1 MKGTSLML
9 TVSLASVLAVSLFSS
24 VTNDAFAQTD
34 DFDYRCYN
42 IDPIGPNPPN
52 NGNNLITLKD
62 QFFPGGV
69 LHTLGLSEEFC
80 DPANK
85 QPNPTGSPIALFLP
99 AVRCW
104 DINDPEDATMIQ
116 VLLRDQFFK
125 AGRIASIGQAIQFCH
140 SVDKAVEDGDQGG
153 NNPGLTW
160 PGSSGSAHIANWKC
174 YFIEDLDAVIPAPN
188 PRFLQDQFTISQIPG
203 FLEDVTI
210 GKATKLCTPAL
221 KTHGVFTDLP
231 PCQDLNLMTNEC
243 DAVSGSP
250 EEDAGVNRHIKCYEL
265 TEQDPADITL
275 DLFDQF
281 LDADNDILTLEE
293 ICVNVEKIPLDA
305 GMLIPLNSVAILLA
319 GAQMSAAWILPAL
332 VALAGVGYGI
342 EIARKYHKD
351 TK

>member
-1 MKGTSLML
+1 MKGTSLIL

-42 IDPIGPNPPN
+42 IDPIDAATT
-52 NGNNLITLKD
+52 IILKD
-62 QFFPGGV
+62 QFFPNGV
-69 LHTLGLSEEFC
+69 THALGLSEEFC

-85 QPNPTGSPIALFLP
+85 QPNPSGSPIALFLP

-104 DINDPEDATMIQ
+104 NIDDPENPTLVQ

-125 AGRIASIGQAIQFCH
+125 AGRTATIGPAIQFCH
-140 SVDKAVEDGDQGG
+140 SVDKAVEDGDQAGL
-153 NNPGLTW
+153 NPGLTW

-174 YFIEDLDAVIPAPN
+174 YFIEDDAAVIPAPN

-203 FLEDVTI
+203 FDQDVTI
-210 GKATKLCTPAL
+210 LKATKLCTPAL
-221 KTHGVFTDLP
+221 KTHENTVDLP
-231 PCQDLNLMTNEC
+231 PCQDFSVDGQTPPAVTCNQ
-243 DAVSGSP
+243 VSGFP
-250 EEDAGVNRHIKCYEL
+250 EDDAGVNRHIKCYEL
-265 TEQDPADITL
+265 TEQNPDDITL

-293 ICVNVEKIPLDA
+293 ICVNVEKVRLDA
-305 GMLIPLNSVAILLA
+305 GTLIPLNSVAILLA

-332 VALAGVGYGI
+332 IALAGVGYGI

>member
-1 MKGTSLML
+1 ML

-42 IDPIGPNPPN
+42 IDPISVGN
-52 NGNNLITLKD
+52 NGNDQITLKD
-62 QFFPGGV
+62 QFFPNGV
-69 LHTLGLSEEFC
+69 DHTLALSEEFC

-85 QPNPTGSPIALFLP
+85 QPNPGTAIIPAYLP
-99 AVRCW
+99 ALRCW
-104 DINDPEDATMIQ
+104 DINDPNPATMIQ
-116 VLLRDQFFK
+116 FLLRDQFFK

-140 SVDKAVEDGDQGG
+140 SVDKAPEDGDSQG

-160 PGSSGSAHIANWKC
+160 PGSSQTAHIANWKC
-174 YFIEDLDAVIPAPN
+174 YFIEDVDQPGVEDPN
-188 PRFLQDQFTISQIPG
+188 PRFLQDQFTRSSIPG
-203 FLEDVTI
+203 FDETVTI

-221 KTHGVFTDLP
+221 KTHGIFTDLP
-231 PCQDLNLMTNEC
+231 PCEDLQGNVCNV
-243 DAVSGSP
+243 VSGFP
-250 EEDAGVNRHIKCYEL
+250 EDDAGVNRHIKCYEL
-265 TEQDPADITL
+265 TEQDPDDITL

-281 LDADNDILTLEE
+281 TDQNNDILTLEE
-293 ICVNVEKIPLDA
+293 VCVNVEKISLDA